1 MNRDEVKARIIELVN
16 NQFKTDTATEST
28 RLIEDLAGTSI
39 DEAEITMTLEDEL
52 HIDLYSN
59 TNVKRIKTVGQLIDM
74 VFAKL

>member
-74 VFAKL
+74 VFAKF